1 MGFVDFLKSLFGSK
15 SDRDLR
21 EIRPVLDSILAIY
34 PNLAQLSHDELR
46 AKIDE
51 VKAQLRASVQEK
63 RDRVAYL

>member
-34 PNLAQLSHDELR
+34 PTLEKLSL
-46 AKIDE
+46 K
-51 VKAQLRASVQEK
+51 
-63 RDRVAYL
+63 